1 MSIDTF
7 QLSSSSPNARAIQQ
21 IRALVDGVQP
31 RFPVDVWMSAEVE
44 ARGCDKFVA
53 ELVPITVSA
62 IGDHR
67 IDDFSEHLW
76 DLVLP
81 KLIGNTIE
89 HFESVNFS
97 NMLLMIRD
105 HRHRAQK
112 CRGCGSVYSYAHFML
127 HLKTCNSGS
136 ICVRCREIVQGSM
149 IEHKVINIIVFLL
162 FVRFR

>member
-7 QLSSSSPNARAIQQ
+7 KLSFSSPNAGAIHQ
-21 IRALVDGVQP
+21 IRRLVDGLQP

-53 ELVPITVSA
+53 ELVPITVSS
-62 IGDHR
+62 IGDPR
-67 IDDFSEHLW
+67 IEDFPEHLW

-81 KLIGNTIE
+81 KIGNTIE

-97 NMLLMIRD
+97 NMLLMTRD
-105 HRHRAQK
+105 HRHRVQK
-112 CRGCGSVYSYAHFML
+112 CTGCGSVYSYAHFTR